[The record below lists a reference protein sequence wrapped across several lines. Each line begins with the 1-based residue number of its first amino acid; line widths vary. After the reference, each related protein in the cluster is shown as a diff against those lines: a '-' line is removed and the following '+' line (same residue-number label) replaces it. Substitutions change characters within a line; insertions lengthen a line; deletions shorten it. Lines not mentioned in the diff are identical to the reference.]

1 MGNVGKRQ
9 RVRNGIS
16 RPGPATRTT
25 ATRLYEEQRT
35 LVAQNARERKSRQRL
50 RDRERHKEALI
61 LASTAPDVE
70 VEDNLS
76 VRELNRISLR
86 VAQYLVQELRCCPG
100 PQSRRDVVERVL
112 RHNSVSPLL
121 PEYYARPQE
130 AKVIHSFIE
139 NFKNELQLVKVANS
153 NELLAR
159 KSALLDAAVSLGI
172 DGVRPLSRV
181 LETSTGSITV
191 ALNRRIQVGD
201 IEETILGLCLHRK
214 KRGGLSDYVKHC
226 IELWWNVQTKVSP
239 NRKDIIKHRVD
250 WKDWAESHP
259 THYLCDSQVC

>member
-1 MGNVGKRQ
+1 MDNVGKRQ

-16 RPGPATRTT
+16 RPGPAARAT
-25 ATRLYEEQRT
+25 AARLHEEQRT
-35 LVAQNARERKSRQRL
+35 LVAQNARERKSRQRS
-50 RDRERHKEALI
+50 RDRERHKESLI
-61 LASTAPDVE
+61 LASIAPNVE
-70 VEDNLS
+70 VEDSLS

-86 VAQYLVQELRCCPG
+86 QELRCCPG

-112 RHNSVSPLL
+112 RHNSVSPSL

-191 ALNRRIQVGD
+191 ALNRRIQAGD
-201 IEETILGLCLHRK
+201 TKETI
-214 KRGGLSDYVKHC
+214 
-226 IELWWNVQTKVSP
+226 
-239 NRKDIIKHRVD
+239 
-250 WKDWAESHP
+250 
-259 THYLCDSQVC
+259 